1 MTGQAQSVSED
12 DWITLLL
19 IGVLAFATGIVSVG
33 MFLDPLRDWML
44 TYHLLEQG
52 DPVVL
57 PLVDG
62 VGFGVGQLLVIVSL
76 LLIGIALLVW
86 VKRRAA
92 ARV

>member
-1 MTGQAQSVSED
+1 MTGRAQSVSED

-52 DPVVL
+52 DQVVL

>member
-1 MTGQAQSVSED
+1 MTGQSQSISDD

-19 IGVLAFATGIVSVG
+19 ILVLAFATGIVSLG

-52 DPVVL
+52 DAVVV
-57 PLVDG
+57 PIVDE
-62 VGFGVGQLLVIVSL
+62 VGFGVGQLLVVASL
-76 LLIGIALLVW
+76 LLVGIALIVW
-86 VKRRAA
+86 AKRRAA

>member
-1 MTGQAQSVSED
+1 MTGHAQSVSED

>member
-1 MTGQAQSVSED
+1 MTGHAQSVSED

-52 DPVVL
+52 DQVVL